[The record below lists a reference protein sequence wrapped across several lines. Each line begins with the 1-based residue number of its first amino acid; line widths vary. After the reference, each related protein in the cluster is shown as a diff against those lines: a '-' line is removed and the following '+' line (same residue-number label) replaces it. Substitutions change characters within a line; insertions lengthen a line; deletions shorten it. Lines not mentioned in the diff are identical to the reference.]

1 MANGDDNRKR
11 MLIEFLVAIVLA
23 VLIAAAIAWW
33 GPGNSQMDKA
43 KVALA
48 YGMLI
53 LLFMF
58 GFLILAGIARGT
70 IDISRILEEKNPD
83 GTRGGASMS
92 RFQLLI
98 FTFVIG
104 LSFFYLVLCNGECK
118 FPDVT
123 GGVLMLLGISATTY
137 GVSKGIQ
144 ASAGSNDQSGGNG
157 TAGGSSTQV
166 DVQTSVK
173 TDPNSPK
180 L

>member
-1 MANGDDNRKR
+1 MANGDNQNKYNWTYV
-11 MLIEFLVAIVLA
+11 EFLVAIALA
-23 VLIAAAIAWW
+23 VLIAVFIAFK
-33 GPGNSQMDKA
+33 GPGDDQMTKA

-58 GFLILAGIARGT
+58 GFLILAWMARGK
-70 IDISRILEEKNPD
+70 IDISRILEEKGATGSD
-83 GTRGGASMS
+83 RTASMS

-104 LSFFYLVLCNGECK
+104 LSFFYLVLCSKDCK
-118 FPDVT
+118 FPEVT

-144 ASAGSNDQSGGNG
+144 AGSGSDAGGEGQSGDD
-157 TAGGSSTQV
+157 S
-166 DVQTSVK
+166 K
-173 TDPNSPK
+173 KPPK
-180 L
+180 

>member
-1 MANGDDNRKR
+1 MANGDDNKKH
-11 MLIEFLVAIVLA
+11 MYIAFLVGIVLA
-23 VLIAAAIAWW
+23 VLVAFAIAFW
-33 GPGNSQMDKA
+33 GPGNSQMEKA

-58 GFLILAGIARGT
+58 GFVILLGIALGS
-70 IDISRILEEKNPD
+70 IDISRILEEKGAD
-83 GTRGGASMS
+83 GSGAASMS

-98 FTFVIG
+98 FTLVIG
-104 LSFFYLVLCNGECK
+104 LSFFYLVLCSDKCE
-118 FPDVT
+118 FPNVG

-144 ASAGSNDQSGGNG
+144 ASAGSNDRSGGNG

-173 TDPNSPK
+173 TDPNSLK
-180 L
+180 